1 MKKKKILSA
10 AGLVTA
16 GILAGS
22 IMSVAGAANAADSTS
37 ATGTTSS
44 TSASST
50 NSTTPPT
57 FNGTGAGAEDPNFN
71 PGGADSVRSD
81 EKTVTG
87 ADADRLTAAAEAR
100 VSGATAFRVETDG
113 DGAAYEVHLKKADGT
128 LVTVKFDSA
137 FAITAV
143 EDGMGAGGRGG
154 HGGFG
159 QGGPGHGPGDNDG
172 DGPAF
177 NPGAAPT
184 APSTTSTTGSG
195 N

>member
-1 MKKKKILSA
+1 MKKKSILSA

-22 IMSVAGAANAADSTS
+22 IMSVAGAANAADNTS
-37 ATGTTSS
+37 ASGTTSTSSS
-44 TSASST
+44 TSNA
-50 NSTTPPT
+50 TTPPT
-57 FNGTGAGAEDPNFN
+57 FDGAGNKSANFN

-154 HGGFG
+154 HG
-159 QGGPGHGPGDNDG
+159 PGDNDG

>member
-1 MKKKKILSA
+1 MKKKNILSA

-22 IMSVAGAANAADSTS
+22 IMSVSGAANAADTASTS
-37 ATGTTSS
+37 GTSS
-44 TSASST
+44 STATTT

-57 FNGTGAGAEDPNFN
+57 FDGTGAGAKGANFN

-100 VSGATAFRVETDG
+100 VAGATAFRVETDG
-113 DGAAYEVHLKKADGT
+113 DGAAYEVHMKKADGT
-128 LVTVKFDSA
+128 LVTVKFDSS
-137 FAITAV
+137 FAITSV
-143 EDGMGAGGRGG
+143 EDGMGAGGPGG
-154 HGGFG
+154 HGGPG
-159 QGGPGHGPGDNDG
+159 LGGPGHGPGHNDG

-177 NPGAAPT
+177 NPGAAPSS
-184 APSTTSTTGSG
+184 PSTSGTTGSG

>member
-1 MKKKKILSA
+1 MKKKNILGA

-37 ATGTTSS
+37 TAGTTSS
-44 TSASST
+44 TSATTST
-50 NSTTPPT
+50 TTPPT
-57 FNGTGAGAEDPNFN
+57 FDGTGVGAKGANFN

-87 ADADRLTAAAEAR
+87 ADADRLKAAAEAR

-113 DGAAYEVHLKKADGT
+113 DGAAYEVHMKKADGT
-128 LVTVKFDSA
+128 LVTVKFDSS
-137 FAITAV
+137 FAITSV
-143 EDGMGAGGRGG
+143 EDGMGAGGPGG
-154 HGGFG
+154 HA
-159 QGGPGHGPGDNDG
+159 GHGPGDNDG

-177 NPGAAPT
+177 TPGAAPT
-184 APSTTSTTGSG
+184 APSTTGTTGSG